1 MATMV
6 YRSLQSCL
14 DSNLVDQRT
23 FIFSPFDLPL
33 KPHFPDPSK
42 SLIHS
47 DQCQIQN
54 NSPPTGIPNS
64 TTGSGGWTL
73 LQSLDAGHTPVSKPE
88 SVYVHPLAKRFNPTG
103 LSEKSLKLCTEN
115 LGNETGS
122 DIIENNIF
130 SPETDGEDLQ
140 RKWERKSHSYSNSHS
155 HSHSHEF
162 PPPLTTISETES
174 FRVMPHREEGRLII
188 AAVRAPSRLPC
199 FQAERSGGRLRL
211 CFMKTEESEE
221 MDGGDEEVGDETE
234 TVMMMKNEGSGENNG
249 RVNLEQFGIATF

>member
-6 YRSLQSCL
+6 YRTLQSCL

-23 FIFSPFDLPL
+23 LIFPPFDLPL
-33 KPHFPDPSK
+33 KPSFPDSSK
-42 SLIHS
+42 TLIHSDS
-47 DQCQIQN
+47 DQCQIQT
-54 NSPPTGIPNS
+54 NSPPNS
-64 TTGSGGWTL
+64 GASTGGWNF
-73 LQSLDAGHTPVSKPE
+73 LQSLDADHTPVSKPE

-103 LSEKSLKLCTEN
+103 LSDKSLKLCTEN

-130 SPETDGEDLQ
+130 SPETDDEDLQ

-188 AAVRAPSRLPC
+188 AAVRAPARLPC
-199 FQAERSGGRLRL
+199 FQAERSEGRLRL
-211 CFMKTEESEE
+211 CFVKTEESEE
-221 MDGGDEEVGDETE
+221 MDGGDEVGEETE
-234 TVMMMKNEGSGENNG
+234 TVVTMKNEGNGENNG
-249 RVNLEQFGIATF
+249 RVNLEQFSIASF

>member
-23 FIFSPFDLPL
+23 FIFPPFDLPL
-33 KPHFPDPSK
+33 KHPFPDSSK

-47 DQCQIQN
+47 DQCQIPN
-54 NSPPTGIPNS
+54 NSSPAGIPNS
-64 TTGSGGWTL
+64 GAGGWTF
-73 LQSLDAGHTPVSKPE
+73 LQSLDVGETPVSKPE
-88 SVYVHPLAKRFNPTG
+88 SFYVHPLAKRFNPTG

-155 HSHSHEF
+155 HQF
-162 PPPLTTISETES
+162 PPPLTTIGETES

-188 AAVRAPSRLPC
+188 AAVRAPARLPC
-199 FQAERSGGRLRL
+199 FQAERSGGRLKL
-211 CFMKTEESEE
+211 CFMTTEESEE
-221 MDGGDEEVGDETE
+221 MDSGDEEVGAETE
-234 TVMMMKNEGSGENNG
+234 TATMMKNEENGENNG
-249 RVNLEQFGIATF
+249 RVNLEQFSIATF